1 MPSGF
6 PAFPSSSGAP
16 RLPEDPNDPYWEQ
29 QAKNAN
35 PPPHQYRDDPM
46 SSGSREEQNLI
57 DSKEGQKEQGTEG
70 EKEKKKD
77 GEKGSW
83 QSWADYLSGR

>member
-1 MPSGF
+1 
-6 PAFPSSSGAP
+6 
-16 RLPEDPNDPYWEQ
+16 
-29 QAKNAN
+29 
-35 PPPHQYRDDPM
+35 M